1 MFDRKSYMKDY
12 YANRYKKRK
21 AEGRCTACGEK
32 LTTDCTTLLCNF
44 CREKQNQ
51 RGKIQWQKHKRLLW
65 KKAKE
70 MLEGK
75 NGT

>member
-1 MFDRKSYMKDY
+1 MFDREAYMRVY

-21 AEGRCTACGEK
+21 AEGKCTACGEN
-32 LTTDCTTLLCNF
+32 LTTDCTTLLCKL

-51 RGKIQWQKHKRLLW
+51 RTKIQRQNQKRLLW

-75 NGT
+75 